1 MIRLVFDARWLPID
15 DKYDGMARYSYGIAQ
30 AITKHPELDIT
41 WLINHERQLRLL
53 PDRPHI
59 IGNTVDDVIG
69 ELRLAK
75 LLRTKNPDIVYS
87 PSSILGLSNI
97 KRQPYKLVLT
107 VHDLISFHYRT
118 PPHWLPLYQ
127 RVSWFLFH
135 LTKWP
140 MAYLMNRADLIATV
154 SNTAHQEIIGRNMT
168 HKPMVTVLNAVKH
181 AEAAPAANHWLSND
195 VIYIGAFT
203 PYKNVL
209 CLIDAL
215 HYLPDVT
222 LHLLSKIPET
232 YRPTLETYI
241 AKRNVTQQVIL
252 YNGVSDAKYH
262 KLLSQARCLVTAS
275 KLEGFGLPIIE
286 AQQAGTPVACSD
298 TPIFRE
304 VAGEAAVFFDPNNP
318 QDCADAIESLKNEK
332 TSKQCVSQGHANA
345 ERFSWDKSAANL
357 AAGFNTLMAT
367 RDRS

>member
-1 MIRLVFDARWLPID
+1 MRIIYDARWLTTD
-15 DKYDGMARYSYGIAQ
+15 DNYTGVERYSLGIAQ
-30 AITKHPELDIT
+30 ALAKTSDLEII
-41 WLINHERQLRLL
+41 WLVHDANQLKLL
-53 PDRPHI
+53 PKRKSI
-59 IGNTVDDVIG
+59 IANKPDDTLA
-69 ELRLAK
+69 EMKLAK
-75 LLRTKNPDIVYS
+75 LISKHKPDVFYS
-87 PSSILGLSNI
+87 PTPLAGLSGR
-97 KRQPYKLVLT
+97 KKQPYKLVLA
-107 VHDLISFHYRT
+107 VHDLIPFSYKI
-118 PPHWLPLYQ
+118 PPHWLSLPE
-127 RVSWFLFH
+127 RIVWFLFH

-140 MAYLMNRADLIATV
+140 MAYLINHADMIVAV
-154 SNTAHQEIIGRNMT
+154 SETAHQEIIARKMT
-168 HKPMVTVLNAVKH
+168 KKPIIDVSNATEKTLRTNH
-181 AEAAPAANHWLSND
+181 SKHWLSND
-195 VIYIGAFT
+195 VVYMGAFT

-232 YRPTLETYI
+232 YRPTFEAYI

-252 YNGVSDAKYH
+252 HNGVSDAKYH

-304 VAGEAAVFFDPNNP
+304 VAGEAAVFFDPNSP

-332 TSKQCVSQGHANA
+332 TSKRCVSKGYANA

-357 AAGFNTLMAT
+357 AAGFKDLMAT
-367 RDRS
+367 KKSST